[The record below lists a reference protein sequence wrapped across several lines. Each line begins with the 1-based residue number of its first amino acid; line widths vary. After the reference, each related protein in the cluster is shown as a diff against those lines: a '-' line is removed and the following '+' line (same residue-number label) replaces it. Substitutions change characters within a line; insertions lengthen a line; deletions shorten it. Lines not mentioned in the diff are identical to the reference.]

1 MSWRVVV
8 ISKRSKLDYKMGSL
22 VVRSEDEEKRIFLD
36 DISVLMCETTAI
48 SITAY
53 LLAELTARKIKVIF
67 CDNKHNPA
75 SELVPMY
82 GSYVSS
88 GRIREQITWTE
99 TAKAKVWQQITKN
112 KIMNQAKVLQ
122 KTGQNDKA
130 AQLII
135 YANQVTPG
143 DKTNRE
149 GHAAKVYFN
158 SLFGLD
164 FYRDASD
171 IRNAILNYGYT
182 ILLACFNRE
191 IAASGYLTQ
200 LGIWHDNAENPFNL
214 GSDLMEPYRPVIDW
228 FAYEHSYF
236 TVFEKEEKLQV
247 LNLLNSKV
255 RIDNTDQYLNN
266 AIGIYARS
274 VFNKLSSKD
283 KSKDAPKGISWY
295 EL

>member
-22 VVRSEDEEKRIFLD
+22 VVRSEDDEKRVFLD

-67 CDNKHNPA
+67 CDNQHNPA
-75 SELVPMY
+75 SELIPMY

-88 GRIREQITWTE
+88 GRIREQIAWDNSI
-99 TAKAKVWQQITKN
+99 KAKVWQKIIKLKIT
-112 KIMNQAKVLQ
+112 NQATVLQ
-122 KTGQNDKA
+122 KAGQIDKA
-130 AQLII
+130 EQLRGYIS
-135 YANQVTPG
+135 QVELG

-158 SLFGLD
+158 ALFGLD
-164 FYRDASD
+164 FYRSISD
-171 IRNAILNYGYT
+171 VRNASLNYGYT

-214 GSDLMEPYRPVIDW
+214 GSDLMEPFRPLIDW
-228 FAYEHSYF
+228 FTYEHSFF
-236 TVFEKEEKLQV
+236 TTFEKDEKMQV

-255 RIDNTDQYLNN
+255 KIDNAEQYLNN

-274 VFNKLSSKD
+274 VFNALNEKD
-283 KSKDAPKGISWY
+283 VTKIVSWY

>member
-8 ISKRSKLDYKMGSL
+8 ISNRSKLDYKMGSL
-22 VVRSEDEEKRIFLD
+22 VVRSEDSEKRIFLD

-75 SELVPMY
+75 SELIPMY

-88 GRIREQITWTE
+88 GRIREQIAWSDE
-99 TAKAKVWQQITKN
+99 AKAKAWQEITKA
-112 KIMNQAKVLQ
+112 KITNQAKVLA
-122 KTGQNDKA
+122 KA
-130 AQLII
+130 GESEKSAQLIT
-135 YANQVTPG
+135 YAEQVTPG
-143 DKTNRE
+143 DTTNRE

-158 SLFGLD
+158 ALFGLD
-164 FYRDASD
+164 FYRDAND

-182 ILLACFNRE
+182 ILLSCFNRE

-214 GSDLMEPYRPVIDW
+214 GSDLMESFRPLIDW

-236 TVFEKEEKLQV
+236 KVLEKEEKMQIV
-247 LNLLNSKV
+247 SLLNSQVK
-255 RIDNTDQYLNN
+255 IDNSTQYLNN
-266 AIGIYARS
+266 AIGIYSRS
-274 VFNKLSSKD
+274 VFNALAD
-283 KSKDAPKGISWY
+283 NDAKKIINWY

>member
-8 ISKRSKLDYKMGSL
+8 ISSRSKLDYKLGSL
-22 VVRSEDEEKRIFLD
+22 VVRSEDGEKRIFLD

-53 LLAELTARKIKVIF
+53 LLAELTTRKIKVIF

-82 GSYVSS
+82 GSYISS
-88 GRIREQITWTE
+88 GRIREQIAWSDE
-99 TAKAKVWQQITKN
+99 AKAKVWQEITRQ
-112 KIMNQAKVLQ
+112 KITNQAIVL
-122 KTGQNDKA
+122 KKA
-130 AQLII
+130 GNIEKGEQLLG
-135 YANQVTPG
+135 YAKQVEPG
-143 DKTNRE
+143 DTSNRE

-171 IRNAILNYGYT
+171 IRNTILNYGYT
-182 ILLACFNRE
+182 ILLSCFNRE

-214 GSDLMEPYRPVIDW
+214 GSDLMEPFRPIIDL

-236 TVFEKEEKLQV
+236 TTFEKEEKLQV
-247 LNLLNSKV
+247 LNLLNSKIG
-255 RIDNTDQYLNN
+255 IDNTSQYLNN

-274 VFNKLSSKD
+274 VFNALTENDAKL
-283 KSKDAPKGISWY
+283 ILNWY

>member
-22 VVRSEDEEKRIFLD
+22 VVRSEDDEKRVFLD

-67 CDNKHNPA
+67 CDNQHNPA
-75 SELVPMY
+75 SELIPMY

-88 GRIREQITWTE
+88 GRIREQIAWDNSI
-99 TAKAKVWQQITKN
+99 KAKVWQKIIKLKIT
-112 KIMNQAKVLQ
+112 NQAVVLQ
-122 KTGQNDKA
+122 KAGQIDKA
-130 AQLII
+130 EQLRG
-135 YANQVTPG
+135 YVSQVELG

-158 SLFGLD
+158 ALFGLD
-164 FYRDASD
+164 FYRSISD
-171 IRNAILNYGYT
+171 VRNASLNYGYT

-214 GSDLMEPYRPVIDW
+214 GSDLMEPFRPLIDW
-228 FAYEHSYF
+228 FTYEHSFF
-236 TVFEKEEKLQV
+236 TTFEKDEKMQV

-255 RIDNTDQYLNN
+255 KIDNAEQYLNN

-274 VFNKLSSKD
+274 VFNALNEKD
-283 KSKDAPKGISWY
+283 VTKIVSWY

>member
-8 ISKRSKLDYKMGSL
+8 ISKRSKLDYKIGSL
-22 VVRSEDEEKRIFLD
+22 VVRSEDDEKRIFLN

-67 CDNKHNPA
+67 CDNQHNPA
-75 SELVPMY
+75 SELIPMY

-88 GRIREQITWTE
+88 GRIRDQIAWGE
-99 TAKAKVWQQITKN
+99 EIKAKVWQEITKF
-112 KIMNQAKVLQ
+112 KITNQAIVLQ
-122 KTGQNDKA
+122 KANQNDKA
-130 AQLII
+130 KQLQG
-135 YANQVTPG
+135 YAMQVELG

-164 FYRDASD
+164 FYRDAND

-182 ILLACFNRE
+182 ILLSCFNRE

-214 GSDLMEPYRPVIDW
+214 GSDLMEPFRPIIDW

-236 TVFEKEEKLQV
+236 TVFEKEEKMQV

-255 RIDNTDQYLNN
+255 KIDNSEQYLNN

-274 VFNKLSSKD
+274 IFNALSEKDVSK
-283 KSKDAPKGISWY
+283 IVSWY

>member
-22 VVRSEDEEKRIFLD
+22 VVRSEDDEKRVFLD

-67 CDNKHNPA
+67 CDNQHNPA
-75 SELVPMY
+75 SELIPMY

-88 GRIREQITWTE
+88 GRIREQIAWDNSI
-99 TAKAKVWQQITKN
+99 KAKVWQKIIKLKIT
-112 KIMNQAKVLQ
+112 NQDTVLQ
-122 KTGQNDKA
+122 KAGQIDKA
-130 AQLII
+130 EQLRGYIS
-135 YANQVTPG
+135 QVELG

-158 SLFGLD
+158 ALFGLD
-164 FYRDASD
+164 FYRSISD
-171 IRNAILNYGYT
+171 VRNASLNYGYT

-200 LGIWHDNAENPFNL
+200 PGIWHDNAENPFNL
-214 GSDLMEPYRPVIDW
+214 GSDLMEPFRPLIDW
-228 FAYEHSYF
+228 FTYEHSFF
-236 TVFEKEEKLQV
+236 TTFEKDEKMQV

-255 RIDNTDQYLNN
+255 KIDNAEQYLNN

-274 VFNKLSSKD
+274 VFNALNEKD
-283 KSKDAPKGISWY
+283 VTKIVSWY

>member
-1 MSWRVVV
+1 
-8 ISKRSKLDYKMGSL
+8 MGSL
-22 VVRSEDEEKRIFLD
+22 VVRSEDDEKRIFLD

-67 CDNKHNPA
+67 CDNQHNPA

-88 GRIREQITWTE
+88 GRIREQVAWGE
-99 TAKAKVWQQITKN
+99 MLKERVWREIIKL
-112 KIMNQAKVLQ
+112 KINNQAMVLQ
-122 KTGQNDKA
+122 KAGQASKA
-130 AQLII
+130 EQLRG
-135 YANQVTPG
+135 YARQVELG
-143 DKTNRE
+143 DRTNRE

-158 SLFGLD
+158 ALFGLD
-164 FYRDASD
+164 FYRDAND
-171 IRNAILNYGYT
+171 IRNAILNYGYA

-200 LGIWHDNAENPFNL
+200 IGIWHDNAENPFNL
-214 GSDLMEPYRPVIDW
+214 GSDLMEPFRPIVDW

-236 TVFEKEEKLQV
+236 MAFEKEEKMQV
-247 LNLLNSKV
+247 LNLLNKKV
-255 RIDNTDQYLNN
+255 KIDHAEQYLNN

-274 VFNKLSSKD
+274 VFNALKEEDVAK
-283 KSKDAPKGISWY
+283 IVSWD

>member
-1 MSWRVVV
+1 MSWRLVV

-22 VVRSEDEEKRIFLD
+22 VVRSEDDEKRIFLG

-67 CDNKHNPA
+67 CDNQHNPA
-75 SELVPMY
+75 SELIPMY

-88 GRIREQITWTE
+88 GRIRDQIAWTTSSKE
-99 TAKAKVWQQITKN
+99 KVWQEIIRC
-112 KIMNQAKVLQ
+112 KIKNQASVLQ
-122 KTGQNDKA
+122 KAGQEDKA
-130 AQLII
+130 KQLLT
-135 YANQVTPG
+135 YAEQVEPG

-158 SLFGLD
+158 SLFGLE

-171 IRNAILNYGYT
+171 IRNSILNYGYT
-182 ILLACFNRE
+182 ILLSCFNRE

-214 GSDLMEPYRPVIDW
+214 GSDLMEPFRPIIDW
-228 FAYEHSYF
+228 FAYEHSDF
-236 TVFEKEEKLQV
+236 AVFEKEEKVQV
-247 LNLLNSKV
+247 LDLLNSKV
-255 RIDNTDQYLNN
+255 KIDNTEQYLNN

-274 VFNKLSSKD
+274 VFSALTEGDVSK
-283 KSKDAPKGISWY
+283 IVNWY

>member
-22 VVRSEDEEKRIFLD
+22 VVRSEEEEKRIFLD

-67 CDNKHNPA
+67 CDNQHNPA
-75 SELVPMY
+75 SELIPMY

-88 GRIREQITWTE
+88 GRIREQVAWSND
-99 TAKAKVWQQITKN
+99 AKAKIWQEITKL
-112 KIMNQAKVLQ
+112 KITNQAKVLR
-122 KTGQNDKA
+122 KAGQDDKSK
-130 AQLII
+130 QLQE
-135 YANQVTPG
+135 YVEQVELG

-158 SLFGLD
+158 ALFGLD
-164 FYRDASD
+164 FYRSISD
-171 IRNAILNYGYT
+171 VRNAILNYGYT

-214 GSDLMEPYRPVIDW
+214 GSDLMEPFRPIVDW
-228 FAYEHSYF
+228 FAYEHSCF
-236 TVFEKEEKLQV
+236 TNFEKDEKLQV

-255 RIDNTDQYLNN
+255 KVDKTEQYLNN
-266 AIGIYARS
+266 AIGIYTRS
-274 VFNKLSSKD
+274 VFNAMAENDASKI
-283 KSKDAPKGISWY
+283 ISLY

>member
-22 VVRSEDEEKRIFLD
+22 VVRSEDDEKRIFLD
-36 DISVLMCETTAI
+36 DISVLMCETTAA

-67 CDNKHNPA
+67 CDNQHNPA
-75 SELVPMY
+75 SELRPMY

-88 GRIREQITWTE
+88 GRIRDQIAWGDDI
-99 TAKAKVWQQITKN
+99 KSKVWQEITKL
-112 KIMNQAKVLQ
+112 KISNQANVLQ
-122 KTGQNDKA
+122 KAGQDDKA
-130 AQLII
+130 TQLRT
-135 YANQVTPG
+135 YVDQVGLG

-164 FYRDASD
+164 FYRDAND
-171 IRNAILNYGYT
+171 IRNALLNYGYT

-214 GSDLMEPYRPVIDW
+214 GSDLMEPFRPIIDW
-228 FAYEHSYF
+228 FTYEHSYF
-236 TVFEKEEKLQV
+236 TVFEKEEKIQILD
-247 LNLLNSKV
+247 LLNSKV
-255 RIDNTDQYLNN
+255 KIDNTAQYLNN
-266 AIGIYARS
+266 AIGIYVRS
-274 VFNKLSSKD
+274 VFSALSENDVSK
-283 KSKDAPKGISWY
+283 IVSWY

>member
-75 SELVPMY
+75 SELIPMY

-88 GRIREQITWTE
+88 GRIREQIAWTE
-99 TAKAKVWQQITKN
+99 TAKAEVWQQITKN
-112 KIMNQAKVLQ
+112 KIINQAKVL
-122 KTGQNDKA
+122 KKAGKDDKS
-130 AQLII
+130 AQLLS
-135 YANQVTPG
+135 YANQVEPG

-164 FYRDASD
+164 FYRDAND

-182 ILLACFNRE
+182 ILLSCFNRE

-200 LGIWHDNAENPFNL
+200 LGVWHDNAENPFNL
-214 GSDLMEPYRPVIDW
+214 GSDLMEPYRPIIDW
-228 FAYEHSYF
+228 FAYEYSYF
-236 TVFEKEEKLQV
+236 TIFEKEEKLQV

-255 RIDNTDQYLNN
+255 RIDKTDQYLNN
-266 AIGIYARS
+266 AIGIYVRS
-274 VFNKLSSKD
+274 VFNELGD
-283 KSKDAPKGISWY
+283 KIKDAPKGISWY

>member
-1 MSWRVVV
+1 
-8 ISKRSKLDYKMGSL
+8 MGSL

-75 SELVPMY
+75 SELIPMY

-88 GRIREQITWTE
+88 GRIREQVAWSKE
-99 TAKAKVWQQITKN
+99 AKARVWQQITKS
-112 KIMNQAKVLQ
+112 KITNQAKVLQ
-122 KTGQNDKA
+122 KANQSDKA

-135 YANQVTPG
+135 YASQVTPG

-191 IAASGYLTQ
+191 ITASGYLTQ

-214 GSDLMEPYRPVIDW
+214 GSDLMEPFRPIIDL
-228 FAYEHSYF
+228 FAYEHNYF
-236 TVFEKEEKLQV
+236 STFEKEEKLQV

-255 RIDNTDQYLNN
+255 RIDNAEQYLNN
-266 AIGIYARS
+266 AIGIYVRS
-274 VFNKLSSKD
+274 VFNELSGKNQ
-283 KSKDAPKGISWY
+283 DASKGISWY

>member
-22 VVRSEDEEKRIFLD
+22 VVRSDDEEKRIFLD

-75 SELVPMY
+75 SELIPMY

-88 GRIREQITWTE
+88 GRIREQIAWTE
-99 TAKAKVWQQITKN
+99 TAKAEVWQQITKS
-112 KIMNQAKVLQ
+112 KIINQAKVL
-122 KTGQNDKA
+122 KKA
-130 AQLII
+130 GKDDRSAQLLG
-135 YANQVTPG
+135 YADQVEPG

-158 SLFGLD
+158 SLFGLE
-164 FYRDASD
+164 FYRDAND

-182 ILLACFNRE
+182 ILLSCFNRE

-214 GSDLMEPYRPVIDW
+214 GSDLMEPFRPIIDW

-236 TVFEKEEKLQV
+236 TIFEKEEKMQV
-247 LNLLNSKV
+247 VNLLNTKI
-255 RIDNTDQYLNN
+255 RIDHTEQYLNN

-274 VFNKLSSKD
+274 VFNVLSENDVTK
-283 KSKDAPKGISWY
+283 IVNWY

>member
-8 ISKRSKLDYKMGSL
+8 ISKRSKLDYKIGSL
-22 VVRSEDEEKRIFLD
+22 VVRSEDDEKRIFLD

-67 CDNKHNPA
+67 CDNQHNPA
-75 SELVPMY
+75 SELIPMY

-88 GRIREQITWTE
+88 GRIREQIAWKSG
-99 TAKAKVWQQITKN
+99 AKAIVWQDITKH
-112 KIMNQAKVLQ
+112 KIENQAKVLEKAGQ
-122 KTGQNDKA
+122 KDKA
-130 AQLII
+130 EQLRT
-135 YANQVTPG
+135 YVTQVKPG
-143 DKTNRE
+143 DETNRE

-182 ILLACFNRE
+182 ILLSCFNRE

-214 GSDLMEPYRPVIDW
+214 GSDLMESFRPIIDW

-236 TVFEKEEKLQV
+236 TVFEKDEKMQV

-255 RIDNTDQYLNN
+255 RIDDTEQYLNN
-266 AIGIYARS
+266 AIGIYVRS
-274 VFNKLSSKD
+274 IFNALAEDDISK
-283 KSKDAPKGISWY
+283 IVNWY

>member
-75 SELVPMY
+75 SEFIPMY

-88 GRIREQITWTE
+88 GRIREQIAWTNE
-99 TAKAKVWQQITKN
+99 AKAKVWQQITKN
-112 KIMNQAKVLQ
+112 KIMNQVKVLQ
-122 KTGQNDKA
+122 KAGQNDKA

-158 SLFGLD
+158 ALFGLD

-255 RIDNTDQYLNN
+255 RIDDTDQYLNN
-266 AIGIYARS
+266 AIGIYTRS
-274 VFNKLSSKD
+274 VFNELNSKV
-283 KSKDAPKGISWY
+283 KDASKGISWY

>member
-22 VVRSEDEEKRIFLD
+22 VVRSEDGEKRIFLN
-36 DISVLMCETTAI
+36 DISVLMCETTAM

-67 CDNKHNPA
+67 CDNQHNPA
-75 SELVPMY
+75 SELIPMY

-88 GRIREQITWTE
+88 GRIRDQIAWDDDNKARVWQEITKLKITNQAM
-99 TAKAKVWQQITKN
+99 TLQKAGQNAKAE
-112 KIMNQAKVLQ
+112 
-122 KTGQNDKA
+122 
-130 AQLII
+130 QLRS
-135 YANQVTPG
+135 YASQVELG

-158 SLFGLD
+158 SLFGLE

-171 IRNAILNYGYT
+171 VRNAILNYGYT
-182 ILLACFNRE
+182 ILLSCFNRE

-214 GSDLMEPYRPVIDW
+214 GSDLMEPFRPIVDW

-236 TVFEKEEKLQV
+236 TVFEKEEKIQV
-247 LNLLNSKV
+247 LDLLNSKV
-255 RIDNTDQYLNN
+255 KIDGSEQYLNN
-266 AIGIYARS
+266 AIGIYTHS
-274 VFNKLSSKD
+274 VFNALAEKDVSK
-283 KSKDAPKGISWY
+283 IVSWH

>member
-22 VVRSEDEEKRIFLD
+22 VVRSEDDEKRIFLG

-67 CDNKHNPA
+67 CDNQHNPA
-75 SELVPMY
+75 SELIPMY

-88 GRIREQITWTE
+88 GRIRDQIAWTTSSKE
-99 TAKAKVWQQITKN
+99 KVWQEIIRC
-112 KIMNQAKVLQ
+112 KIKNQASVLQ
-122 KTGQNDKA
+122 KAGQEDKA
-130 AQLII
+130 KQLLT
-135 YANQVTPG
+135 YVEQVEPG

-158 SLFGLD
+158 SLFGLE

-171 IRNAILNYGYT
+171 IRNSILNYGYT
-182 ILLACFNRE
+182 ILLSCFNRE

-214 GSDLMEPYRPVIDW
+214 GSDLMEPFRPIIDW
-228 FAYEHSYF
+228 FAYEHSDF
-236 TVFEKEEKLQV
+236 AVFEKDEKIQV
-247 LNLLNSKV
+247 LDLLNSKV
-255 RIDNTDQYLNN
+255 KIDNTEQYLNN

-274 VFNKLSSKD
+274 VFSALTEGDVSK
-283 KSKDAPKGISWY
+283 IVNWY

>member
-22 VVRSEDEEKRIFLD
+22 VVRSEDDEKRIFLD

-53 LLAELTARKIKVIF
+53 LLAELTERKIKVIF

-75 SELVPMY
+75 SELIPMY

-88 GRIREQITWTE
+88 GRIREQISWTAE
-99 TAKAKVWQQITKN
+99 DKEKIWQQITKH
-112 KIMNQAKVLQ
+112 KILNQAKILQ
-122 KTGQNDKA
+122 RAGQDDKS
-130 AQLII
+130 AQLIS
-135 YANQVTPG
+135 YAEQVTPG

-158 SLFGLD
+158 ALFGLE
-164 FYRDASD
+164 FYRDAND

-214 GSDLMEPYRPVIDW
+214 GSDLMEPYRPIIDW

-255 RIDNTDQYLNN
+255 RIDNTEQYLNN
-266 AIGIYARS
+266 AIGIYVRS
-274 VFNKLSSKD
+274 VFNELSD
-283 KSKDAPKGISWY
+283 KNKDASKGISWY

>member
-22 VVRSEDEEKRIFLD
+22 VVRSEDDEKRIFLD

-53 LLAELTARKIKVIF
+53 LLAELTMRKIKVIF
-67 CDNKHNPA
+67 CDNQHNPA
-75 SELVPMY
+75 SELIPMY

-88 GRIREQITWTE
+88 GRIREQIAWKDS
-99 TAKAKVWQQITKN
+99 AKAKVWQDITKS
-112 KIMNQAKVLQ
+112 KIKNQAMVLQ
-122 KTGQNDKA
+122 KAGQDTKA
-130 AQLII
+130 EQLRT
-135 YANQVTPG
+135 YVDQVELG

-158 SLFGLD
+158 ALFGLD
-164 FYRDASD
+164 FYRSISD

-182 ILLACFNRE
+182 ILLSCFNRE

-200 LGIWHDNAENPFNL
+200 IGIWHDNAENPFNL
-214 GSDLMEPYRPVIDW
+214 GSDLMESFRPIIDW

-236 TVFEKEEKLQV
+236 TIFEKDEKMQV

-255 RIDNTDQYLNN
+255 KIDNAEQYLNN

-274 VFNKLSSKD
+274 VFNALVENDVAK
-283 KSKDAPKGISWY
+283 IVNWY

>member
-22 VVRSEDEEKRIFLD
+22 VVRSDDEEKRIFLD

-75 SELVPMY
+75 SELIPMY

-88 GRIREQITWTE
+88 GRIREQIAWTE
-99 TAKAKVWQQITKN
+99 TAKAEVWQQITKS
-112 KIMNQAKVLQ
+112 KIINQAKVL
-122 KTGQNDKA
+122 KKA
-130 AQLII
+130 GKDDRSAQILG
-135 YANQVTPG
+135 YADQVEPG

-158 SLFGLD
+158 SLFGLE
-164 FYRDASD
+164 FYRDAND

-182 ILLACFNRE
+182 ILLSCFNRE

-214 GSDLMEPYRPVIDW
+214 GSDLMEPFRPIIDW

-236 TVFEKEEKLQV
+236 TIFEKEEKMQV
-247 LNLLNSKV
+247 VNLLNTKI
-255 RIDNTDQYLNN
+255 RIDHTEQYLNN

-274 VFNKLSSKD
+274 VFNVLSENDVTK
-283 KSKDAPKGISWY
+283 IVNWY

>member
-8 ISKRSKLDYKMGSL
+8 ISQRGKLDYKLGSL
-22 VVRSEDEEKRIFLD
+22 VVRNEDGEKRIFLD

-53 LLAELTARKIKVIF
+53 LLAELTERKIKVIF

-75 SELVPMY
+75 SELIPMY

-88 GRIREQITWTE
+88 GRIREQIAWSE
-99 TAKAKVWQQITKN
+99 EAKAKVWQEITKA
-112 KIMNQAKVLQ
+112 KIRNQASVLQ
-122 KTGQNDKA
+122 KAGETEKSQ
-130 AQLII
+130 QLLK
-135 YANQVTPG
+135 YAEQVLPG
-143 DKTNRE
+143 DISNRE

-158 SLFGLD
+158 ALFGLD
-164 FYRDASD
+164 FCRDMSD

-182 ILLACFNRE
+182 ILLSCFNRE

-214 GSDLMEPYRPVIDW
+214 GSDLMESFRPIIDL
-228 FAYEHSYF
+228 FAYQHQDF
-236 TVFEKEEKLQV
+236 ATFEKEEKIQV
-247 LNLLNSKV
+247 LDLLNSKV
-255 RIDNTDQYLNN
+255 LIDKSSQYLNN
-266 AIGIYARS
+266 AIGFYSRS
-274 VFNKLSSKD
+274 IFNALNENDTSK
-283 KSKDAPKGISWY
+283 ILNWY

>member
-1 MSWRVVV
+1 MSWRGVV

-22 VVRSEDEEKRIFLD
+22 VVRSEEEEKRIFLD

-67 CDNKHNPA
+67 CDNQHNPA
-75 SELVPMY
+75 SELIPMY
-82 GSYVSS
+82 GNYVSS
-88 GRIREQITWTE
+88 GRIREQVLWSAN
-99 TAKAKVWQQITKN
+99 AKAKIWQEITKL
-112 KIMNQAKVLQ
+112 KIANQAKVLR
-122 KTGQNDKA
+122 KAGQDDRSK
-130 AQLII
+130 QLQE
-135 YANQVTPG
+135 YVKQVEFG

-158 SLFGLD
+158 SLFGMD
-164 FYRDASD
+164 FYRSASD
-171 IRNAILNYGYT
+171 VRNAILNYGYT

-214 GSDLMEPYRPVIDW
+214 GSDLMEPFRPIIDW

-236 TVFEKEEKLQV
+236 TSFEKDEKLQV

-255 RIDNTDQYLNN
+255 KVDKTEQYLNN
-266 AIGIYARS
+266 AIGIYTRS
-274 VFNKLSSKD
+274 VFNAIAENDASKI
-283 KSKDAPKGISWY
+283 ISWY